1 MRISSALL
9 GALVVLFTFLLA
21 RELMP
26 GRLWLAVLAALLVAY
41 QPMYASISG
50 AVNNDVG
57 INAAAAALELLL
69 IRILRREIT
78 IPSAALCGALL
89 LALPNIKGTG
99 TSLYAVAAP
108 VLLVVLWRHHAR
120 SDVPAW
126 LALVAAAA
134 LTAGLSSILVSDLR
148 PASSGGGSA
157 AISSSASA
165 VDQAFHNIPDFLAY
179 LWQVFLPRLPFMT
192 PHFPS
197 AHYPAFVIF
206 VQHGWA
212 TFGSYTVSFP
222 RWVEVVILVVML
234 VAIPAGALGAW
245 RERAWLRAHWLELFV
260 LVAIPV
266 AVIVG
271 FEAAYYTPGIR
282 PNIAE
287 VGRYAFPAI
296 APLAILVVGVLHAFG
311 RPRMVAAGSCLLV
324 AMIALSYA
332 AQLLT
337 LTSFFA

>member
-1 MRISSALL
+1 
-9 GALVVLFTFLLA
+9 
-21 RELMP
+21 
-26 GRLWLAVLAALLVAY
+26 
-41 QPMYASISG
+41 
-50 AVNNDVG
+50 VNNDVG

-69 IRILRREIT
+69 IRILRRGIT
-78 IPSAALCGALL
+78 IPSGALCGVLL

-99 TSLYAVAAP
+99 MSLYAVAAL
-108 VLLVVLWRHHAR
+108 VLLVVLWRHHGR

-126 LALVAAAA
+126 LALVAGAG
-134 LTAGLSSILVSDLR
+134 LTAGVSAILVSVLR
-148 PASSGGGSA
+148 PATSATGSA
-157 AISSSASA
+157 PISSSASS
-165 VDQAFHNIPDFLAY
+165 VDQAFHHIPDFLAY

-206 VQHGWA
+206 VEHGWA

-222 RWVEVVILVVML
+222 HWVYVVILVAML
-234 VAIPAGALGAW
+234 LAIPLGALAAW
-245 RERAWLRAHWLELFV
+245 RERPWLRAHRLELLV
-260 LVAIPV
+260 LVAMPV

-282 PNIAE
+282 PSIAE

-296 APLAILVVGVLHAFG
+296 GPLAVLLVGVVHAVG
-311 RPRMVAAGSCLLV
+311 RPRMLAAGVCLLV
-324 AMIALSYA
+324 AMISLSYA
-332 AQLLT
+332 SQLLT